1 MLARFIFPT
10 AFQISYQIASGLCN
24 GYDIYLT
31 EECPWGGI
39 SHMHS
44 SQSRLLLWN
53 MESVH
58 LLPLEFLQTKKR
70 KRALR
75 NNFHF
80 SCFDSCPKNVTTL
93 STKIIGISLIL
104 ILIGLSNVLRE
115 QIISSRKDVSQCGVE
130 SDVRCQT
137 ASSEL
142 RARCLHLALTLNV

>member
-1 MLARFIFPT
+1 
-10 AFQISYQIASGLCN
+10 
-24 GYDIYLT
+24 
-31 EECPWGGI
+31 
-39 SHMHS
+39 MHS
-44 SQSRLLLWN
+44 SQSRLLFRN

-58 LLPLEFLQTKKR
+58 LLPLEFLQKKKKK

-93 STKIIGISLIL
+93 STKIIVISLIL
-104 ILIGLSNVLRE
+104 ILIGLTNVLRE
-115 QIISSRKDVSQCGVE
+115 QIISSREEVSQCGVE

-142 RARCLHLALTLNV
+142 RARCLHLALTLNFLMEDASIPVSFSFSIYF